1 MPKRGQ
7 TPKPLFEPC
16 AGGGVNLMQPKW
28 ADFDEW
34 VTLRRNNMDHLSPW
48 EPSWNPAHLS
58 RSSYRSRLAKFKKMI
73 SSDTG
78 YPFHIFR
85 ADNGALVGACNL
97 TFIRRGSL
105 QSASIGY
112 WVGKEF
118 SRQGYARAAV
128 RAALKFAFGELGL
141 HRIEAG
147 VRPENTASI
156 KLLENTGFEREGTA
170 RGMIKIDGTWEDHL
184 VYARLSSD

>member
-16 AGGGVNLMQPKW
+16 TGGGVNLMPPKW
-28 ADFDEW
+28 ADFEEW
-34 VTLRRNNMDHLSPW
+34 VTLRRDNIDHLAPW

-58 RSSYRSRLAKFKKMI
+58 RSAYRSRLAQFKKMI
-73 SSDTG
+73 ATDIG

-85 ADNGALVGACNL
+85 ADTGKLVGACNL
-97 TFIRRGSL
+97 TYVKRGSL

-112 WVGKEF
+112 WVGQEF
-118 SRQGYARAAV
+118 SRQGFARAAV
-128 RAALKFAFGELGL
+128 QAVLKFSFGELGL

-147 VRPENTASI
+147 VRPENAASI
-156 KLLENTGFEREGTA
+156 KLLENAGFKSEGTA
-170 RGMIKIDGTWEDHL
+170 RGLIKINGRWQDHNIF
-184 VYARLSSD
+184 ARLSSD